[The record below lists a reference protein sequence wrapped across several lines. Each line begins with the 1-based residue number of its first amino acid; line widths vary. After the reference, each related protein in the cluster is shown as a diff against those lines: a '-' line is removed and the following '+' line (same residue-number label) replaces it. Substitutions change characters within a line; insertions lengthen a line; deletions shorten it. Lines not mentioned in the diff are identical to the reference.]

1 MTILDT
7 NVVSEPLRP
16 RPSREVAEWLAGQ
29 NSDELF
35 ITTVTQAEMLAGIEG
50 IPHGAR
56 RKKLASVVQHVLL
69 LFAGRILPFDE
80 DAASAFPTIVSGR
93 IKLGRP
99 VSNFDAL
106 IASIA
111 RSRGAALATR
121 DTGGFEHCGIRVVN
135 PWTR

>member
-1 MTILDT
+1 MIILDT

-29 NSDELF
+29 DSDDLF
-35 ITTVTQAEMLAGIEG
+35 ITTITQAEMLAGVEG
-50 IPHGAR
+50 LPHGPR
-56 RKKLASVVQHVLL
+56 RKKLGSAVQHVLH
-69 LFAGRILPFDE
+69 LFTGRILPFDE
-80 DAASAFPTIVSGR
+80 DAAGAFPVIVSGR
-93 IKLGRP
+93 VKLGRP

-121 DTGGFEHCGIRVVN
+121 DISGFEYCGIRIVN
-135 PWTR
+135 PWAR